1 MSDPIT
7 IDDLLWFNLM
17 HEVTDITDWNK
28 TEGPLA
34 AYKEMDFLCWLTYIA
49 ITFWHTFNQSLKKF

>member
-17 HEVTDITDWNK
+17 HEVTDITYWNK
-28 TEGPLA
+28 TEGPLV
-34 AYKEMDFLCWLTYIA
+34 AYKDKDFLCWV
-49 ITFWHTFNQSLKKF
+49 

>member
-17 HEVTDITDWNK
+17 HEVTDIKYWNK
-28 TEGPLA
+28 TEGPLV
-34 AYKEMDFLCWLTYIA
+34 AYKDKDFLCWV
-49 ITFWHTFNQSLKKF
+49 